1 MYWPR
6 HHERRA
12 VCERRHFPSRATGH
26 DAQRISASYFDL
38 RASYIDPLCYPLNV
52 EAANLGCVWS
62 VMWDGSELRPLLSV
76 YLSKHEQGALWGSRV
91 LRPRF

>member
-12 VCERRHFPSRATGH
+12 VCERRYFPSRATGN

-38 RASYIDPLCYPLNV
+38 HASYIDPLCYPPTPLNV
-52 EAANLGCVWS
+52 EAANPWLCMERDV
-62 VMWDGSELRPLLSV
+62 E
-76 YLSKHEQGALWGSRV
+76 
-91 LRPRF
+91 RF